1 MTNTVDDI
9 LANSQFD
16 KTFITG
22 YPYPYFVDELRL
34 SHSTLQTLES
44 CPRKFEFSKL
54 YQNPKHEDS
63 LATAFGTAIHR
74 GFQEYLTS
82 GDYNRAV
89 YFMMLEYP
97 WEYGESAMKDR
108 SAEGALAL
116 LDEMIKQF
124 PSEQYELAFINDSE
138 GNPIPCTEVAFR
150 LWFDEF
156 RSVHMYPLYNNGM
169 IKPIA
174 INYVGYM
181 DLVLHD
187 KLNDKYIVV
196 DIKTTS
202 DRLDDLSPKY
212 KFSDQ
217 TVPYGLVLNKLLGL
231 SLDEIEVGYYVAR
244 PSITEPKVQF
254 YKFYK
259 SSEDLADWAQ
269 GMRVSLMQIA
279 TAIRHSYFPRTRS
292 GCSFFGRT
300 CPYFEYCQDRDS
312 KRTQL
317 QLAFSG
323 EMQAP
328 LPFEP
333 LVEMSISLTDLGG
346 TRYDNGYY

>member
-1 MTNTVDDI
+1 MTNTVDEI
-9 LANSQFD
+9 VANANFD
-16 KTFITG
+16 KSFITG
-22 YPYPYFVDELRL
+22 YPFPYFVDEIRL

-82 GDYNRAV
+82 GDYNKAV
-89 YFMMLEYP
+89 YYMMLEYP

-124 PSEQYELAFINDSE
+124 PSEQYELAFIADSE
-138 GNPIPCTEVAFR
+138 GTPIPCTEVAFR
-150 LWFDEF
+150 LWFNEF
-156 RSVHMYPLYNNGM
+156 RAIHMLPLSGYGEV
-169 IKPIA
+169 KPIA

-187 KLNDKYIVV
+187 KFKDTYIVV

-202 DRLDDLSPKY
+202 DRIDDLSPKY

-259 SSEDLADWAQ
+259 SSDDLADWAR
-269 GMRVSLMQIA
+269 GMIMTLQSIA
-279 TAIRHSYFPRTRS
+279 NCVRSSYFPRTRS
-292 GCSFFGRT
+292 GCSAYGRT
-300 CPYFEYCQDRDS
+300 CPYYDYCQDRDS

-317 QLAFSG
+317 QLAFNG
-323 EMQAP
+323 ELSPA

-333 LVEMSISLTDLGG
+333 LVEMSISLNELGG
-346 TRYDNGYY
+346 LTYATGSY

>member
-323 EMQAP
+323 EMQSP

>member
-1 MTNTVDDI
+1 MTNSVDEI
-9 LANSQFD
+9 IANASFD

-22 YPYPYFVDELRL
+22 YPYPYFVEEVRL
-34 SHSTLQTLES
+34 SHSTMQTLES

-63 LATAFGTAIHR
+63 LATAFGTALHI

-89 YFMMLEYP
+89 YRMMLAYP

-124 PSEQYELAFINDSE
+124 PSERYELAFINDSE
-138 GNPIPCTEVAFR
+138 GNPVPCTEVPFR
-150 LWFDEF
+150 IKFREWPCLWQRELGNELD
-156 RSVHMYPLYNNGM
+156 G
-169 IKPIA
+169 KPKQIA
-174 INYVGYM
+174 ISYVGYM

-187 KLNDKYIVV
+187 KVEDKYIVV

-202 DRLDDLSPKY
+202 DRLEDLSPKY
-212 KFSDQ
+212 RFSDQ
-217 TVPYGLVLNKLLGL
+217 TVPYGLVLNKLLGISENEL
-231 SLDEIEVGYYVAR
+231 EVGYYVAK
-244 PSITEPKVQF
+244 PSITNPVVQF
-254 YKFYK
+254 YRFYK
-259 SSEDLADWAQ
+259 SEDDLADWAQ
-269 GMRVSLMQIA
+269 GMALALHQLDTMVKHR
-279 TAIRHSYFPRTRS
+279 YFPRTRS

-300 CPYFEYCQDRDS
+300 CPYYDYCHDRDS

-317 QLAFSG
+317 QLAFNG
-323 EMQAP
+323 EMEPP

-333 LVEMSISLTDLGG
+333 LVEVEISLKDLGG
-346 TRYDNGYY
+346 IR